1 MAKKE
6 IKYLWG
12 LLKAQVI
19 SRNLITKKGIYKVL
33 ENVVF
38 EIPYKYNSYSSYWKN
53 QIIVIPITAE
63 RDKRKPK

>member
-38 EIPYKYNSYSSYWKN
+38 EIPYK
-53 QIIVIPITAE
+53 
-63 RDKRKPK
+63 